1 MRRLG
6 LVLGVLSIGC
16 ASAPIRKQDRVSL
29 GRADALVLEGCYDCL
44 LEARAIYERVAVGAA
59 RPLVVTRLFETE
71 LLLVLRE
78 KELALDWREAL
89 GRARALVPSLTPA
102 IEPGRFLD
110 IVEAIPP
117 DSDGWPR
124 REMPPR
130 PTPAFING
138 LEGQFPWLETAALA
152 APIRQYVGLALNC
165 AFPARRLGP
174 GVTPR
179 SMGLLQVAPDAP
191 PLVRYRGA
199 FCRVV
204 DAAPLEQV
212 RAQVPRFVETSYFL
226 ARLVVAV
233 AQKNGPGKGRELLTE
248 VHTRFPQSPSVTHLY
263 GRFNQL
269 IGDCRAALRFYDE
282 TIAIKSVHEDAWLG
296 RTMCLSYLKRTDEAI
311 ASATAIIDG
320 KFDNIALGYYWR
332 AWNHHFKKALDPAR
346 ADINRAKA
354 LHARADIYLLAG
366 IIEYDQ
372 KDLMP
377 ARTDLNSALQMEGES
392 CSAMW
397 YLGLVHMD
405 LKAFSE
411 SARHFEWAM
420 GCYERRVLFS
430 EQELQ
435 AMQARTDLDAE
446 FRARQIEGF
455 EAAIKEDR
463 SQQFASAFN
472 AANHYAQAGNLEKA
486 KPLLEL
492 SAKDPAL
499 ADLVAQ
505 LRKIIGGPPSLFEL
519 RRDRLR

>member
-1 MRRLG
+1 MRRLWLAG
-6 LVLGVLSIGC
+6 LVVWVGC
-16 ASAPIRKQDRVSL
+16 ASAPIRKQDQASL
-29 GRADALVLEGCYDCL
+29 ASADALVLQGCYDCL
-44 LEARAIYERVAVGAA
+44 LEARAIYERVAVGRA
-59 RPLVVTRLFETE
+59 RPLVVQRLFETE
-71 LLLVLRE
+71 LLISLRE
-78 KELALDWREAL
+78 KEFALDWREAL
-89 GRARALVPSLTPA
+89 GRARALVPSLSPA
-102 IEPGRFLD
+102 IEPERYLEL
-110 IVEAIPP
+110 VEAISP
-117 DSDGWPR
+117 DADGWPR

-130 PTPAFING
+130 PRPAFITD
-138 LEGQFPWLETAALA
+138 LDSQFLWLETGALS
-152 APIRQYVGLALNC
+152 APVRQYVGLALNC
-165 AFPARRLGP
+165 LYPPRRPAP
-174 GVTPR
+174 GQPSTR
-179 SMGLLQVAPDAP
+179 STGLLQVPPDAP

-199 FCRVV
+199 FCRTV

-269 IGDCRAALRFYDE
+269 IGDCRAALRYYDE
-282 TIAIKSVHEDAWLG
+282 TIAIRSVHEDAWLG
-296 RTMCLSYLKRTDEAI
+296 RTMCLSYLKRADEAI
-311 ASATAIIDG
+311 ASATTIIDG

-332 AWNHHFKKALDPAR
+332 AWNHHFRKALEPAR

-366 IIEYDQ
+366 MIEYDQ
-372 KDLMP
+372 KDLTP
-377 ARTDLNSALQMEGES
+377 ARTDLNSSLQMEPES
-392 CSAMW
+392 CSALW

-405 LKAFSE
+405 LKKFAE
-411 SARHFEWAM
+411 SAGYFESSM
-420 GCYERRVLFS
+420 TCYERRVLFS

-463 SQQFASAFN
+463 SQQYASAFN
-472 AANHYAQAGNLEKA
+472 AANHFAQAGNLEKA
-486 KPLLEL
+486 KPLLEI

-505 LRKIIGGPPSLFEL
+505 LRKIIGG
-519 RRDRLR
+519 

>member
-1 MRRLG
+1 MRRLWLAG
-6 LVLGVLSIGC
+6 LVVWVGC
-16 ASAPIRKQDRVSL
+16 ASAPIRKQDQISL
-29 GRADALVLEGCYDCL
+29 AKADALVLQGCYDCL
-44 LEARAIYERVAVGAA
+44 LEARTIYDRVAVGQA

-71 LLLVLRE
+71 LLIALRE

-89 GRARALVPSLTPA
+89 GRAKALVPSLSPA
-102 IEPGRFLD
+102 IEPERYLTLVD
-110 IVEAIPP
+110 AIPP
-117 DSDGWPR
+117 DADGWPR
-124 REMPPR
+124 REVLR
-130 PTPAFING
+130 PTAAFVTAVD
-138 LEGQFPWLETAALA
+138 GQFQWLESGALS
-152 APIRQYVGLALNC
+152 APVRQYIGLALNC
-165 AFPARRLGP
+165 AFPARRPAP
-174 GVTPR
+174 GQPPAR
-179 SMGLLQVAPDAP
+179 SAGLLEAAADAP

-199 FCRVV
+199 FCRTV
-204 DAAPLEQV
+204 DAAPLERV
-212 RAQVPRFVETSYFL
+212 RAEVPRFVETSYFL

-248 VHTRFPQSPSVTHLY
+248 VHGRFPQSPSVTHLS

-269 IGDCRAALRFYDE
+269 IGDCRAAVRFYDE

-311 ASATAIIDG
+311 AAATTIIDG

-332 AWNHHFKKALDPAR
+332 AWNRHLKKELDLAR

-372 KDLMP
+372 KDLTP
-377 ARTDLNSALQMEGES
+377 ARADLNSALQMEAES
-392 CSAMW
+392 CSALW

-405 LKAFSE
+405 LKKFAE
-411 SARHFEWAM
+411 SAGYFESSM
-420 GCYERRVLFS
+420 VCYERRVLFS

-435 AMQARTDLDAE
+435 IMQARTDLDAE

-472 AANHYAQAGNLEKA
+472 AANHFAQAGNLDKA
-486 KPLLEL
+486 RPLLEI

-505 LRKIIGGPPSLFEL
+505 LRKIIGGG
-519 RRDRLR
+519 